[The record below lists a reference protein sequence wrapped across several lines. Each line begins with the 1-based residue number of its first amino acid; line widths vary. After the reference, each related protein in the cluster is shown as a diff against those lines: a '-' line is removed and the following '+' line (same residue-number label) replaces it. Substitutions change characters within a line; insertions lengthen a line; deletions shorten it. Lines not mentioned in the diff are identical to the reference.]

1 MKVFTWLY
9 FSCGVLC
16 TTGFISLLL
25 DQLGYIDTGSNP
37 NDDTKTIAL
46 TVVLLI
52 PSVLFLF
59 FPLIFKQKQNEKIN

>member
-9 FSCGVLC
+9 FTSGVLC
-16 TTGFISLLL
+16 TTGFMSLLL

-37 NDDTKTIAL
+37 NDDIITIAL